1 MGRRKL
7 TEEEILKK
15 QEEKEQKLKNQEL
28 EVSDFREELKTII
41 SNLDAKILLD
51 LIKTSEMYKGL
62 ALDEVIELLF
72 KKFSNG
78 DFKFKSVV
86 KYE

>member
-28 EVSDFREELKTII
+28 EVSDFREELKTVI

-51 LIKTSEMYKGL
+51 LLKTSETYKGL